1 MSDPTLPEPVR
12 AEELLAR
19 RADLRARGG
28 TLVLTNGCFDLLHA
42 GHLYAL
48 QEAARLGSELW
59 VGVNGDASVRA
70 LKGPDRPLQGERER
84 AYALSRIRGVAA
96 VFVFPGKRLAEEI
109 RRLAPELYAKSGDYS
124 LDSLDPAE
132 REALEEVGARI
143 HFLPFLE
150 GFSTTSLA
158 ARATPPTPTR

>member
-1 MSDPTLPEPVR
+1 MSDALLPDPIR
-12 AEELLAR
+12 AEDLVAR
-19 RADLRARGG
+19 RRDLQARGG

-59 VGVNGDASVRA
+59 VAVNADESVRA
-70 LKGPDRPLQGERER
+70 LKGPDRPLQEERAR

-96 VFVFPGKRLAEEI
+96 VFVFPGTRLHEEI
-109 RRLAPELYAKSGDYS
+109 RRLAPDLYAKSGDYS
-124 LDSLDPAE
+124 LDTLDPGE
-132 REALEEVGARI
+132 REALEEVGAKI

-150 GFSTTSLA
+150 GFSTRSFA
-158 ARATPPTPTR
+158 ARAVPPAPTA

>member
-1 MSDPTLPEPVR
+1 MKPKSLPDPLRVTD
-12 AEELLAR
+12 LLAR
-19 RADLRARGG
+19 REDLRARGG

-59 VGVNGDASVRA
+59 VAVNGDESVRA

-96 VFVFPGKRLAEEI
+96 VFVFPGTRLDGEI
-109 RRLAPELYAKSGDYS
+109 RQLAPDLYAKSGDYS
-124 LDSLDPAE
+124 LETLDPGE
-132 REALEEVGARI
+132 REALLEVGAKI
-143 HFLPFLE
+143 QFLPFLE

-158 ARATPPTPTR
+158 ARTAAPSP